1 MAVPVDIVLSFV
13 TNENLA
19 ANDVVTVV
27 LPGFGASRQS
37 FNPTIESFSG
47 LRRASWVCN
56 VFRH

>member
-1 MAVPVDIVLSFV
+1 MDLVLSFV